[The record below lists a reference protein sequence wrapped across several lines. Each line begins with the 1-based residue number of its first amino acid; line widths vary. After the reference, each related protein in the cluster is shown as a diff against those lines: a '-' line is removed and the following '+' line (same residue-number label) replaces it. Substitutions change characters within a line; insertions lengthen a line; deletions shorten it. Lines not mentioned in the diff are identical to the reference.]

1 MIYIIAFFLCL
12 FSVLSIYSNRE
23 IKLLSI
29 FFLLFLIVIFCGNN
43 ENPDYVGYKFKYDSI
58 KNHNATD
65 FIFSDPY
72 IGFNILQFISH
83 AIGLNYQ
90 EFLFIVALL
99 GYALIIDT
107 LHYFHANMSYVLL
120 LYLFYPFFY
129 DVIQI
134 KNFLAMSIVIY
145 SIRYLLD
152 NTKLATL
159 KYVVLIIVASLFHI
173 VSVSY
178 LLLLLTKL
186 KKKIPLYIL
195 AFLSSISIAILIRFR
210 LIDLLSVASILFED
224 LLPQGKLVYF
234 NPGINYGFIVMTGIM
249 VYCIV
254 ILQFISQKLGSV
266 PTNANGISM
275 QKSLQYNLVILMR
288 DCNSLLFIMLFPMSF
303 VNPSFLRIFR
313 NFFILDYTCF
323 YIGREYLTRKS
334 PDYTPEMT
342 VFFDAVVYIF
352 VIGLFLND
360 FVLYGSKNILQPMF
374 TQNIFFNLLK

>member
-1 MIYIIAFFLCL
+1 MIYMIAFFLCL

-23 IKLLSI
+23 VRLLSI

-43 ENPDYVGYKFKYDSI
+43 ENPDYVGYKLKYDSI

-65 FIFSDPY
+65 FIFSNPY
-72 IGFNILQFISH
+72 VGFNMFQFVCH
-83 AIGLNYQ
+83 AIGLSYQ
-90 EFLFIVALL
+90 QFLFIVALL
-99 GYALIIDT
+99 GYTLIIDT
-107 LHYFHANMSYVLL
+107 LHYFHANMNYVLL

-145 SIRYLLD
+145 SIRYLLN
-152 NTKLATL
+152 NTKSATL
-159 KYVVLIIVASLFHI
+159 KYVVLIILASLFHI

-186 KKKIPLYIL
+186 KRKVPLYIL
-195 AFLSSISIAILIRFR
+195 AFLSSVSVAILIRLR
-210 LIDLLSVASILFED
+210 LINLSSVASILFGD
-224 LLPQGKLVYF
+224 LLPQEKFGYF
-234 NPGINYGFIVMTGIM
+234 NPVINYGFIVIDGIM
-249 VYCIV
+249 LYCIL
-254 ILQFISQKLGSV
+254 ILEFISHKLGSISMNV
-266 PTNANGISM
+266 NGICM
-275 QKSLQYNLVILMR
+275 QKSLQYKLVILMR
-288 DCNSLLFIMLFPMSF
+288 DCNFLLLIMLFPMSF
-303 VNPSFLRIFR
+303 VNPNFFRIFR

-342 VFFDAVVYIF
+342 VFFDAAVYIF

-360 FVLYGSKNILQPMF
+360 FALHHSESILKPIF
-374 TQNIFFNLLK
+374 TQNIFLNLLK

>member
-1 MIYIIAFFLCL
+1 MVYIIAFFLCL
-12 FSVLSIYSNRE
+12 FSVLSIYSRRE
-23 IKLLSI
+23 VRLLSI

-72 IGFNILQFISH
+72 IGFNILQFICH
-83 AIGLNYQ
+83 AIGLSYQ
-90 EFLFIVALL
+90 QFLFIVALL
-99 GYALIIDT
+99 GYTLIIDT
-107 LHYFHANMSYVLL
+107 LHYFHANMNYVLL

-145 SIRYLLD
+145 SIRYLLN
-152 NTKLATL
+152 NTKSATL
-159 KYVVLIIVASLFHI
+159 KYVVLIILASLFHI

-186 KKKIPLYIL
+186 KRKVPLYIL
-195 AFLSSISIAILIRFR
+195 AFLSSVSVAILIRLR
-210 LIDLLSVASILFED
+210 LINLSSVASILFGD
-224 LLPQGKLVYF
+224 LLPQEKFGYF
-234 NPGINYGFIVMTGIM
+234 NPVINYGFIVIDGIM
-249 VYCIV
+249 LYCIL
-254 ILQFISQKLGSV
+254 ILEFISHKLGSISMNV
-266 PTNANGISM
+266 NGICM
-275 QKSLQYNLVILMR
+275 QKSLQYKLVILMR
-288 DCNSLLFIMLFPMSF
+288 DCNFLLLIMLFPMSF
-303 VNPSFLRIFR
+303 VNPNFFRIFR

-342 VFFDAVVYIF
+342 VFFDAAVYIF

-360 FVLYGSKNILQPMF
+360 FVLRHSENILKPIF

>member
-360 FVLYGSKNILQPMF
+360 FVLYGSESILKPMF
-374 TQNIFFNLLK
+374 TQNIFLNLLK

>member
-1 MIYIIAFFLCL
+1 MVYIIAFFLCL
-12 FSVLSIYSNRE
+12 FSVLSIYSRRE
-23 IKLLSI
+23 VRLLSI

-360 FVLYGSKNILQPMF
+360 FVLYGSESILKPMF
-374 TQNIFFNLLK
+374 TQNIFLNLLK